1 MLRRGDAV
9 CSFAVQYSVG
19 NCNYKSNLQTW
30 GTIFDK
36 CGQIMAYADDVIMGR
51 RLQDVEVVFTSLI
64 KQTNKIGSEINEK
77 KKKENLWLYHKI
89 LKIQVTM

>member
-9 CSFAVQYSVG
+9 APLLFNIVLEIAIIR
-19 NCNYKSNLQTW
+19 SNLETW

-51 RLQDVEVVFTSLI
+51 RLQYVEVVFTSLV
-64 KQTNKIGSEINEK
+64 KQTNKMGSEINF
-77 KKKENLWLYHKI
+77 
-89 LKIQVTM
+89 